1 MLEGNYVMNRNSP
14 RFSPMQRKA
23 CIVLLCCALAIVASF
38 VAAWVLPSKLD
49 FSFGSSSYDKDAY
62 PLDTSL
68 GCILPQS
75 SEADAGY
82 ITSTVFVGDQY
93 TVSLQTSNLITLDQ
107 YVGQKDLTIS
117 GVLSTACVNFANDPN
132 TYTIPQALAQMK
144 PRRVII
150 TFGTNDAA
158 EGVSPELFVQD
169 YRQVVNAISTAYA
182 YSDVIVNA
190 VPPVLKGSENAGEKQ
205 TYIDQYN
212 QKLAELCEEMG
223 WKFLNSTEMLKN
235 SSGFAEETYFDR
247 GAGTFSASGV
257 NTLLSYVKGHAWQ
270 TNDQRPDTN
279 DIPKR
284 AASASGTVTAE
295 PTPTPFKH
303 KVSYTV
309 EEGKG
314 TLTGNGQTGVST
326 IEFEVNDKETVSIT
340 AVAASGYTFYKW
352 SDGQTSETRYD
363 VVTQDLSVTAMFN
376 DARVDLTLDR
386 GDTTMKKGESISI
399 TANVKLGGKTY
410 DNSNVQWAVN
420 GDLQQNGGTFTFT
433 PAEAGSY
440 EIKAGIEINGTYKSA
455 QINVTVT
462 GDPTTV
468 SVSGTSTIEAG
479 SAVTLNAS
487 VQNQKGDITWTCDQ
501 TGWTATGAQVQF
513 TANEPGTYTLRA
525 KNNGAEGVFTLT
537 VNPRATAAPTPSPT
551 PAPTPTPTPEA
562 PAESQGGEGQE

>member
-1 MLEGNYVMNRNSP
+1 MEMLEGKYVMNRNSP

-38 VAAWVLPSKLD
+38 VAAWVLPSRLD

-68 GCILPQS
+68 SCVLPQS

-107 YVGQKDLTIS
+107 YVGQKDLKIS
-117 GVLSTACVNFANDPN
+117 EVLSTACVNFANDPN

-150 TFGTNDAA
+150 TLGSNDAA

-169 YRQVVNAISTAYA
+169 YRQVVNSIATAYA
-182 YSDVIVNA
+182 YSDIIVNA
-190 VPPVLKGSENAGEKQ
+190 VPPVLKGSENAGERQ

-212 QKLAELCEEMG
+212 QKLAELCEAMG

-247 GAGTFSASGV
+247 GTGTFSASGV
-257 NTLLSYVKGHAWQ
+257 NTLLSYVKSHAWQ

-284 AASASGTVTAE
+284 AASAAGNVTAE

-303 KVSYTV
+303 KVSYAV

-386 GDTTMKKGESISI
+386 GDTTMKKDESISI

-433 PAEAGSY
+433 PTEAGSY

-455 QINVTVT
+455 QIKVTVT

-525 KNNGAEGVFTLT
+525 KNNGAEGIFTLT
-537 VNPRATAAPTPSPT
+537 VNPRATAAPTPTPSPT
-551 PAPTPTPTPEA
+551 PAPEEP
-562 PAESQGGEGQE
+562 QGGEGQE

>member
-1 MLEGNYVMNRNSP
+1 MNRNSP

-38 VAAWVLPSKLD
+38 VAAWVLPSRLD
-49 FSFGSSSYDKDAY
+49 FSFGSSNYDKDAY

-68 GCILPQS
+68 SCVLPQS

-107 YVGQKDLTIS
+107 YVGQKDLKIS
-117 GVLSTACVNFANDPN
+117 EVLSTACVNFANDPN

-150 TFGTNDAA
+150 TLGSNDAA

-169 YRQVVNAISTAYA
+169 YRQVVNSIATAYA
-182 YSDVIVNA
+182 YSDIIVNA
-190 VPPVLKGSENAGEKQ
+190 VPPVLKGSENAGERQ

-212 QKLAELCEEMG
+212 QKLAELCEAMG

-257 NTLLSYVKGHAWQ
+257 NTLLSYVKSHAWQ

-284 AASASGTVTAE
+284 AASAAGNVTAE

-303 KVSYTV
+303 KVSYAV

-386 GDTTMKKGESISI
+386 GDTTMKKDESISI

-433 PAEAGSY
+433 PTEAGSY

-455 QINVTVT
+455 QIKVTVT

-525 KNNGAEGVFTLT
+525 KNNGAEGIFTLT
-537 VNPRATAAPTPSPT
+537 VNPRATAAPTPTPSPT
-551 PAPTPTPTPEA
+551 PAPEEP
-562 PAESQGGEGQE
+562 QGGEGQE

>member
-1 MLEGNYVMNRNSP
+1 MEMLEGKYVMNRNSP

-38 VAAWVLPSKLD
+38 VAAWVLPSRLD

-68 GCILPQS
+68 SCVLPQS

-107 YVGQKDLTIS
+107 YVGQKDLKIS
-117 GVLSTACVNFANDPN
+117 EVLSTACVNFANDPN

-150 TFGTNDAA
+150 TLGSNDAA

-169 YRQVVNAISTAYA
+169 YRQVVNSIATAYA
-182 YSDVIVNA
+182 YSDIIVNA
-190 VPPVLKGSENAGEKQ
+190 VPPVLKGSENAGERQ

-212 QKLAELCEEMG
+212 QKLAELCEAMG

-257 NTLLSYVKGHAWQ
+257 NTLLSYVKSHAWQ

-284 AASASGTVTAE
+284 AASAAGSVMAE

-303 KVSYTV
+303 KVSYAV

-386 GDTTMKKGESISI
+386 GDTTMKKDESISI

-433 PAEAGSY
+433 PTEAGSY

-455 QINVTVT
+455 QIKVTVT

-525 KNNGAEGVFTLT
+525 KNNGAEGIFTLT
-537 VNPRATAAPTPSPT
+537 VNPRATAAPTPTPSPT
-551 PAPTPTPTPEA
+551 PAPEEP
-562 PAESQGGEGQE
+562 QGGEGQE

>member
-1 MLEGNYVMNRNSP
+1 MEMLEGKYVMNRNSP

-38 VAAWVLPSKLD
+38 VAAWVLPSRLD

-68 GCILPQS
+68 SCVLPQS

-107 YVGQKDLTIS
+107 YVGQKDLKIS
-117 GVLSTACVNFANDPN
+117 EVLSTACVNFANDPN

-150 TFGTNDAA
+150 TLGSNDAA

-169 YRQVVNAISTAYA
+169 YRQVVNSIATAYA
-182 YSDVIVNA
+182 YSDIIVNA
-190 VPPVLKGSENAGEKQ
+190 VPPVLKGSENAGERQ

-212 QKLAELCEEMG
+212 QKLAELCEAMG

-257 NTLLSYVKGHAWQ
+257 NTLLSYVKSHAWQ

-284 AASASGTVTAE
+284 AASAAGNVTAE

-303 KVSYTV
+303 KVSYAV

-314 TLTGNGQTGVST
+314 TLTGNGQTGVSA

-386 GDTTMKKGESISI
+386 GDTTMKKDESISI

-433 PAEAGSY
+433 PTEAGSY

-455 QINVTVT
+455 QIKVTVT

-525 KNNGAEGVFTLT
+525 KNNGAEGIFTLT
-537 VNPRATAAPTPSPT
+537 VNPRATAAPTPTPSPT
-551 PAPTPTPTPEA
+551 PAPEEP
-562 PAESQGGEGQE
+562 QGGEGQE

>member
-1 MLEGNYVMNRNSP
+1 MEMLEGKYVMNRNSP

-38 VAAWVLPSKLD
+38 VAAWVLPSRLD

-68 GCILPQS
+68 SCVLPQS

-107 YVGQKDLTIS
+107 YVGQKDLKIS
-117 GVLSTACVNFANDPN
+117 EVLSTACVNFANDPN
-132 TYTIPQALAQMK
+132 TYIIPQALAQMK

-150 TFGTNDAA
+150 TLGSNDAA

-169 YRQVVNAISTAYA
+169 YRQVVNSIATAYA
-182 YSDVIVNA
+182 YSDIIVNA
-190 VPPVLKGSENAGEKQ
+190 VPPVLKGSENAGERQ

-212 QKLAELCEEMG
+212 QKLAELCEAMG

-257 NTLLSYVKGHAWQ
+257 NTLLSYVKSHAWQ

-284 AASASGTVTAE
+284 AASAAGNVTAE

-303 KVSYTV
+303 KVSYAV

-314 TLTGNGQTGVST
+314 TLTGNGQTGVSA

-386 GDTTMKKGESISI
+386 GDTTMKKDESISI

-433 PAEAGSY
+433 PTEAGNY

-455 QINVTVT
+455 QIKVTVT

-525 KNNGAEGVFTLT
+525 KNNGAEGIFTLT
-537 VNPRATAAPTPSPT
+537 VNPRATAAPTPTPSPT
-551 PAPTPTPTPEA
+551 PAPEEP
-562 PAESQGGEGQE
+562 QGGEGQE

>member
-1 MLEGNYVMNRNSP
+1 MEMLEGKYVMNRNSP

-38 VAAWVLPSKLD
+38 VAAWVLPSRLD

-68 GCILPQS
+68 SCVLPQS

-107 YVGQKDLTIS
+107 YVGQKDLKIS
-117 GVLSTACVNFANDPN
+117 EVLSTACVNFANDPN

-150 TFGTNDAA
+150 TLGSNDAA

-169 YRQVVNAISTAYA
+169 YRQVVNSIATAYA
-182 YSDVIVNA
+182 YSDIIVNA
-190 VPPVLKGSENAGEKQ
+190 VPPVLKGSENAGERQ

-212 QKLAELCEEMG
+212 QKLAELCEAMG

-257 NTLLSYVKGHAWQ
+257 NTLLSYVKSHAWQ

-284 AASASGTVTAE
+284 AASAAGSVMAE

-303 KVSYTV
+303 KVSYAV

-314 TLTGNGQTGVST
+314 TLTGNGQTGVSA

-386 GDTTMKKGESISI
+386 GDTTMKKDESISI

-433 PAEAGSY
+433 PTEAGSY

-455 QINVTVT
+455 QIKVTVT

-525 KNNGAEGVFTLT
+525 KNNGAEGIFTLT
-537 VNPRATAAPTPSPT
+537 VNPRATAAPTPTPSPT
-551 PAPTPTPTPEA
+551 PAPEEP
-562 PAESQGGEGQE
+562 QGGEGQE

>member
-1 MLEGNYVMNRNSP
+1 MEMLEGKYVMNRNSP

-38 VAAWVLPSKLD
+38 VAAWVLPSRLD

-68 GCILPQS
+68 SCVLPQS

-107 YVGQKDLTIS
+107 YVGQKDLKIS
-117 GVLSTACVNFANDPN
+117 EVLSTACVNFANDPN

-150 TFGTNDAA
+150 TLGSNDAA

-169 YRQVVNAISTAYA
+169 YRQVVNSIATAYA
-182 YSDVIVNA
+182 YSDIIVNA
-190 VPPVLKGSENAGEKQ
+190 VPPVLKGSENAGERQ

-212 QKLAELCEEMG
+212 QKLAELCEAMG

-257 NTLLSYVKGHAWQ
+257 NTLLSYVKSHAWQ

-284 AASASGTVTAE
+284 AASAAGNVTAE

-303 KVSYTV
+303 KVSYAV

-314 TLTGNGQTGVST
+314 TLTGNGQTGVSA

-386 GDTTMKKGESISI
+386 GDTTMKKDESISI

-410 DNSNVQWAVN
+410 ENSNVQWAVN

-433 PAEAGSY
+433 PTEAGSY

-455 QINVTVT
+455 QIKVTVT

-525 KNNGAEGVFTLT
+525 KNNGAEGIFTLT
-537 VNPRATAAPTPSPT
+537 VNPRATPVPTPTPSPT
-551 PAPTPTPTPEA
+551 PAPEEP
-562 PAESQGGEGQE
+562 QGGEGQE

>member
-1 MLEGNYVMNRNSP
+1 MNRNSP

-38 VAAWVLPSKLD
+38 VAAWVLPSRLD

-68 GCILPQS
+68 SCVLPQS

-107 YVGQKDLTIS
+107 YVGQKDLKIS
-117 GVLSTACVNFANDPN
+117 EVLSTACVNFANDPN

-150 TFGTNDAA
+150 TLGSNDAA

-169 YRQVVNAISTAYA
+169 YRQVVNSIATAYA
-182 YSDVIVNA
+182 YSDIIVNA
-190 VPPVLKGSENAGEKQ
+190 VPPVLKGSENAGERQ

-212 QKLAELCEEMG
+212 QKLAELCEAMG

-257 NTLLSYVKGHAWQ
+257 NTLLSYVKSHAWQ

-284 AASASGTVTAE
+284 AASAAGNVTAE

-303 KVSYTV
+303 KVSYAV

-314 TLTGNGQTGVST
+314 TLTGNGQTGVSA

-386 GDTTMKKGESISI
+386 GDTTMKKDESISI

-433 PAEAGSY
+433 PTEAGSY

-455 QINVTVT
+455 QIKVTVT

-501 TGWTATGAQVQF
+501 TGWTAIGAQVQF

-525 KNNGAEGVFTLT
+525 KNNGAEGIFTLT
-537 VNPRATAAPTPSPT
+537 VNPRATPAPTPTPSPT
-551 PAPTPTPTPEA
+551 PAPEEP
-562 PAESQGGEGQE
+562 QGGEGQE

>member
-1 MLEGNYVMNRNSP
+1 MEMLEGKYVMNRNSP

-38 VAAWVLPSKLD
+38 VAAWVLPSRLD
-49 FSFGSSSYDKDAY
+49 FSFDSSSYDKDAY

-68 GCILPQS
+68 SCVLPQS

-107 YVGQKDLTIS
+107 YVGQKDLKIS
-117 GVLSTACVNFANDPN
+117 EVLSTACVNFANDPN

-150 TFGTNDAA
+150 TLGSNDAA

-169 YRQVVNAISTAYA
+169 YRQVVNSIATAYA
-182 YSDVIVNA
+182 YSDIIVNA
-190 VPPVLKGSENAGEKQ
+190 VPPVLKGSENAGERQ

-212 QKLAELCEEMG
+212 QKLAELCEAMG

-257 NTLLSYVKGHAWQ
+257 NTLLSYVKSHAWQ

-284 AASASGTVTAE
+284 AASAAGNVTAE

-303 KVSYTV
+303 KVSYAV

-386 GDTTMKKGESISI
+386 GDTTMKKDESISI

-433 PAEAGSY
+433 PTEAGSY

-455 QINVTVT
+455 QIKVTVT

-525 KNNGAEGVFTLT
+525 KNNGAEGIFTLT
-537 VNPRATAAPTPSPT
+537 VNPRATAAPTPTPSPT
-551 PAPTPTPTPEA
+551 PAPEEP
-562 PAESQGGEGQE
+562 QGGEGQE

>member
-1 MLEGNYVMNRNSP
+1 MEMLEGKYVMNRNSP

-38 VAAWVLPSKLD
+38 VAAWVLPSRLD

-68 GCILPQS
+68 SCVLPQS

-107 YVGQKDLTIS
+107 YVGQKDLKIS
-117 GVLSTACVNFANDPN
+117 EVLSTACVNFANDPN

-150 TFGTNDAA
+150 TLGSNDAA

-169 YRQVVNAISTAYA
+169 YRQVVNSIATAYA
-182 YSDVIVNA
+182 YSDIIVNA
-190 VPPVLKGSENAGEKQ
+190 VPPVLKGSENAGERQ

-212 QKLAELCEEMG
+212 QKLAELCEAMG

-257 NTLLSYVKGHAWQ
+257 NTLLSYVKSHAWQ

-284 AASASGTVTAE
+284 AASAAGSVMAE

-303 KVSYTV
+303 KVSYAV

-386 GDTTMKKGESISI
+386 GDTTMKKDESISI

-433 PAEAGSY
+433 PTEAGSY

-455 QINVTVT
+455 QIKVTVT

-525 KNNGAEGVFTLT
+525 KNNGAEGIFTLT
-537 VNPRATAAPTPSPT
+537 VNPRATAAPTPTPSPT
-551 PAPTPTPTPEA
+551 PAPEEP
-562 PAESQGGEGQE
+562 QGGEESE

>member
-1 MLEGNYVMNRNSP
+1 MNRNSP

-38 VAAWVLPSKLD
+38 VAAWVLPSRLD

-68 GCILPQS
+68 SCVLPQS

-107 YVGQKDLTIS
+107 YVGQKDLKIS
-117 GVLSTACVNFANDPN
+117 EVLSTACVNFANDPN

-150 TFGTNDAA
+150 TLGSNDAA

-169 YRQVVNAISTAYA
+169 YRQVVNSIATAYA
-182 YSDVIVNA
+182 YSDIIVNA
-190 VPPVLKGSENAGEKQ
+190 VPPVLKGSENAGERQ

-212 QKLAELCEEMG
+212 QKLAELCEAMG

-257 NTLLSYVKGHAWQ
+257 NTLLSYVKSHAWQ

-284 AASASGTVTAE
+284 AASAAGNVTAE

-303 KVSYTV
+303 KVSYAV

-314 TLTGNGQTGVST
+314 TLTGNGQTGVSA

-386 GDTTMKKGESISI
+386 GDTTMKKDESISI

-433 PAEAGSY
+433 PTEAGSY

-455 QINVTVT
+455 QIKVTVT

-525 KNNGAEGVFTLT
+525 KNNGAEGIFTLT
-537 VNPRATAAPTPSPT
+537 VNPRATAAPTPTPSPT
-551 PAPTPTPTPEA
+551 PAPEEP
-562 PAESQGGEGQE
+562 QGGEGQE

>member
-1 MLEGNYVMNRNSP
+1 MEMLEGKYVMNRNSP

-38 VAAWVLPSKLD
+38 VAAWVLPSRLD

-68 GCILPQS
+68 SCVLPQS

-107 YVGQKDLTIS
+107 YVGQKDLKIS
-117 GVLSTACVNFANDPN
+117 EVLSTACVNFANDPN

-150 TFGTNDAA
+150 TLGSNDAA

-169 YRQVVNAISTAYA
+169 YRQVVNSIATAYA
-182 YSDVIVNA
+182 YSDIIVNA
-190 VPPVLKGSENAGEKQ
+190 VPPVLKGSENERQ

-212 QKLAELCEEMG
+212 QKLAELCEAMG

-257 NTLLSYVKGHAWQ
+257 NTLLSYVKSHAWQ

-284 AASASGTVTAE
+284 AASAAGNVTAE

-303 KVSYTV
+303 KVSYAV

-386 GDTTMKKGESISI
+386 GDTTMKKDESISI

-433 PAEAGSY
+433 PTETGSY

-455 QINVTVT
+455 QIKVTVT

-525 KNNGAEGVFTLT
+525 KNNGAEGIFTLT
-537 VNPRATAAPTPSPT
+537 VNPRATAAPTPTPSPT
-551 PAPTPTPTPEA
+551 PAPEEP
-562 PAESQGGEGQE
+562 QGGEGQE

>member
-1 MLEGNYVMNRNSP
+1 MNRNSP

-38 VAAWVLPSKLD
+38 VAAWVLPSRLD

-68 GCILPQS
+68 SCVLPQS

-107 YVGQKDLTIS
+107 YVGQKDLKIS
-117 GVLSTACVNFANDPN
+117 EVLSTACVNFANDPN

-150 TFGTNDAA
+150 TLGSNDAA

-169 YRQVVNAISTAYA
+169 YRQVVNSIATAYA
-182 YSDVIVNA
+182 YSDIIVNA
-190 VPPVLKGSENAGEKQ
+190 VPPVLKGSENAGERQ

-212 QKLAELCEEMG
+212 QKLAELCEAMG

-257 NTLLSYVKGHAWQ
+257 NTLLSYVKSHAWQ

-284 AASASGTVTAE
+284 AASAAGNVTAE

-303 KVSYTV
+303 KVSYAV

-386 GDTTMKKGESISI
+386 GDTTMKKDESISI

-433 PAEAGSY
+433 PTEAGSY

-455 QINVTVT
+455 QIKVTVT

-525 KNNGAEGVFTLT
+525 KNNGAEGIFTLT
-537 VNPRATAAPTPSPT
+537 VNPRATAAPTPTPSPT
-551 PAPTPTPTPEA
+551 PAPEEP
-562 PAESQGGEGQE
+562 QGGEGQE

>member
-1 MLEGNYVMNRNSP
+1 MEMLEGKYVMNRNSP

-38 VAAWVLPSKLD
+38 VAAWVLPSRLD

-68 GCILPQS
+68 SCILPQS

-107 YVGQKDLTIS
+107 YVGQKDLKIS
-117 GVLSTACVNFANDPN
+117 EVLSTSCVNFANDPN

-150 TFGTNDAA
+150 TLGSNDAA

-169 YRQVVNAISTAYA
+169 YRQVVNSISTAYA
-182 YSDVIVNA
+182 YSDMIINA
-190 VPPVLKGSENAGEKQ
+190 IPPVLKGSENAAEKQ
-205 TYIDQYN
+205 TCIDQYN
-212 QKLAELCEEMG
+212 QKLAELCEAMG

-257 NTLLSYVKGHAWQ
+257 NTLLSYVKNHAWQ

-284 AASASGTVTAE
+284 AASAAGTVTAE

-303 KVSYTV
+303 KVSYAV

-326 IEFEVNDKETVSIT
+326 IEFEVNDKETVSVT
-340 AVAASGYTFYKW
+340 AVAASGYTFY
-352 SDGQTSETRYD
+352 
-363 VVTQDLSVTAMFN
+363 
-376 DARVDLTLDR
+376 
-386 GDTTMKKGESISI
+386 
-399 TANVKLGGKTY
+399 
-410 DNSNVQWAVN
+410 
-420 GDLQQNGGTFTFT
+420 
-433 PAEAGSY
+433 
-440 EIKAGIEINGTYKSA
+440 
-455 QINVTVT
+455 
-462 GDPTTV
+462 
-468 SVSGTSTIEAG
+468 
-479 SAVTLNAS
+479 
-487 VQNQKGDITWTCDQ
+487 
-501 TGWTATGAQVQF
+501 
-513 TANEPGTYTLRA
+513 
-525 KNNGAEGVFTLT
+525 
-537 VNPRATAAPTPSPT
+537 
-551 PAPTPTPTPEA
+551 
-562 PAESQGGEGQE
+562 

>member
-1 MLEGNYVMNRNSP
+1 MEMLEGKYVMNRNSP

-38 VAAWVLPSKLD
+38 VAAWVLPSRLD

-68 GCILPQS
+68 SCVLPQS

-107 YVGQKDLTIS
+107 YVGQKDLKIS
-117 GVLSTACVNFANDPN
+117 EVLSTACVNFANDPN

-150 TFGTNDAA
+150 TLGSNDAA

-169 YRQVVNAISTAYA
+169 YRQVVNSIATAYA
-182 YSDVIVNA
+182 YSDIIVNA
-190 VPPVLKGSENAGEKQ
+190 VPPVLKGSENERQ

-212 QKLAELCEEMG
+212 QKLAELCEAMG

-257 NTLLSYVKGHAWQ
+257 NTLLSYVKSHAWQ

-284 AASASGTVTAE
+284 AASAAGNVTAE

-303 KVSYTV
+303 KVSYAV

-386 GDTTMKKGESISI
+386 GDTTMKKDESISI

-433 PAEAGSY
+433 PTEAGSY

-455 QINVTVT
+455 QIKVTVT

-525 KNNGAEGVFTLT
+525 KNNGAEGIFTLT
-537 VNPRATAAPTPSPT
+537 VNPRATAAPTPTPSPT
-551 PAPTPTPTPEA
+551 PAPEEP
-562 PAESQGGEGQE
+562 QGGEGQE

>member
-1 MLEGNYVMNRNSP
+1 MEMLEGKYVMNRNSP

-38 VAAWVLPSKLD
+38 VAAWVLPSRLD

-68 GCILPQS
+68 SCVLPQS

-107 YVGQKDLTIS
+107 YVGQKDLKIS
-117 GVLSTACVNFANDPN
+117 EVLSTACVNFANDPN

-150 TFGTNDAA
+150 TLGSNDAA

-169 YRQVVNAISTAYA
+169 YRQVVNSIATAYA
-182 YSDVIVNA
+182 YSDIIVNA
-190 VPPVLKGSENAGEKQ
+190 VPPVLKGSENAGERQ

-212 QKLAELCEEMG
+212 QKLAELCEAMG

-257 NTLLSYVKGHAWQ
+257 NTLLSYVKSHAWQ

-284 AASASGTVTAE
+284 AASAAGNVTAE

-303 KVSYTV
+303 KVSYAV

-386 GDTTMKKGESISI
+386 GDTTMKKDESISI

-433 PAEAGSY
+433 PTEAGSY

-455 QINVTVT
+455 QIKVTVT

-525 KNNGAEGVFTLT
+525 KNNGAEGIFTLT
-537 VNPRATAAPTPSPT
+537 VNPRATAAPTPTPSPT
-551 PAPTPTPTPEA
+551 PAPEEP
-562 PAESQGGEGQE
+562 QGGEGQE

>member
-1 MLEGNYVMNRNSP
+1 MEMLEGKYVMNRNSP

-38 VAAWVLPSKLD
+38 VAAWVLPSRLD

-68 GCILPQS
+68 SCVLPQS

-107 YVGQKDLTIS
+107 YVGQKDLKIS
-117 GVLSTACVNFANDPN
+117 EVLSTACVNFANDPN

-150 TFGTNDAA
+150 TLGSNDAA

-169 YRQVVNAISTAYA
+169 YRQVVNSIATAYA
-182 YSDVIVNA
+182 YSDITVNA
-190 VPPVLKGSENAGEKQ
+190 VPPVLKGSENAGERQ

-212 QKLAELCEEMG
+212 QKLAELCEAMG

-257 NTLLSYVKGHAWQ
+257 NTLLSYVKSHAWQ

-284 AASASGTVTAE
+284 AASAAGNVTAE

-303 KVSYTV
+303 KVSYAV

-314 TLTGNGQTGVST
+314 TLTGNGQTGVSA

-386 GDTTMKKGESISI
+386 GDTTMKKDESISI

-433 PAEAGSY
+433 PTEAGSY

-455 QINVTVT
+455 QIKVTVT

-525 KNNGAEGVFTLT
+525 KNNGAEGIFTLT
-537 VNPRATAAPTPSPT
+537 VNPRATPAPTPTPSPT
-551 PAPTPTPTPEA
+551 PAPEEP
-562 PAESQGGEGQE
+562 QGGEGQE